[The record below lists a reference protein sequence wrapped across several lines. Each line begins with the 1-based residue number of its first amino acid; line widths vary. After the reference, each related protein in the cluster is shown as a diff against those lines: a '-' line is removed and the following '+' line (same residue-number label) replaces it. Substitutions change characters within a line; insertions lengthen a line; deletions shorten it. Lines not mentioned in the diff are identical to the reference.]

1 MKRYILGYLSGL
13 FIGIINRYKQLK
25 IAFIKLYR
33 YYFSNFIIKIY
44 VIYFGL
50 ITRKVWIMKL
60 DAESR
65 TRCFNEKMN
74 LFHAL
79 GYTKSVCMIRQSKSH
94 SIFS

>member
-50 ITRKVWIMKL
+50 ITRKV
-60 DAESR
+60 
-65 TRCFNEKMN
+65 
-74 LFHAL
+74 
-79 GYTKSVCMIRQSKSH
+79 
-94 SIFS
+94 